1 MGQVE
6 IFFHAGMGKTGTSAL
21 QAFLA
26 ENSEILRTF
35 GVLYPSAHRSMADG
49 GAHHALALSMM
60 KNRPAWAPVI
70 SGASP
75 EQILMD
81 MYREARSL
89 GLSTIVVSS
98 EILYVIPPKAVR
110 ELVER
115 FRSKIVL
122 YVRRQD
128 THVMSLVNQAIKATG
143 KYCDD
148 TSVSHALMPRDQYLR
163 KAVDWMEAFPTT
175 DLVFRPYERQQFVS
189 GDLIADFLSVLGVPK
204 SPDFRETHEKVNQSL
219 DRDSLEY
226 MNLLNAVVNDLTF
239 TRTIGAL
246 FVGCAP
252 REQGGESHDWPLLS
266 PAERLAVIERYADLN
281 ATIARTYLGRKDGR
295 LFHDP
300 LPTASDEWRP
310 YPGLSRERAKT
321 ITVSLRQKNATL
333 VDELR
338 ARLRTPVQHFGI
350 AARQAMQV
358 LIPAVEEVCRRTAA

>member
-89 GLSTIVVSS
+89 GLSRIVVSS
-98 EILYVIPPKAVR
+98 EILYVIPPHAVR
-110 ELVER
+110 DLGKR
-115 FRSKIVL
+115 FRSRIIL

-128 THVMSLVNQAIKATG
+128 THAMSLLNQAIKATG

-148 TSVSHALMPRDQYLR
+148 RSVSCPLMPRGRYLR
-163 KAVDWMEAFPTT
+163 KVVEWMEAFPKA

-204 SPDFRETHEKVNQSL
+204 SPDFRETQEKVNQSL
-219 DRDSLEY
+219 DRDALEY
-226 MNLLNAVVNDLTF
+226 MNLLNAVVSDLTF

-246 FVGCAP
+246 LVACA
-252 REQGGESHDWPLLS
+252 REERGGESQDWPLLS
-266 PAERLAVIERYADLN
+266 PAERLAMIERYADLN

-300 LPTASDEWRP
+300 LPNASDEWRP
-310 YPGLSRERAKT
+310 YPGLSRERAET
-321 ITVSLRQKNATL
+321 ITASLRQKNATL

-338 ARLRTPVQHFGI
+338 SRLRTPVQHFGM